1 MVSSR
6 KHSLS
11 NFYSN
16 SPIVPLSPLALLSQD
31 QDRNMVKFSKQFEGQ
46 LVPEWKEAFVL
57 DWQLKKDLKKIRLL
71 NNNTTTNTHQTTS
84 FPHNLL
90 SSISTFGLFGRRR
103 DRGVTQVHKRLT
115 ASGSKGGDL
124 LYETELLEQFA
135 DTDAAKE
142 FFECLDMQLNKVN
155 QFYKIKEKEFLE
167 RGECLKKQM
176 QILSELKTIIKQQQR
191 RKGEEEDA
199 SISCSISCE
208 EDSVKDRTEQEQQQQ
223 DSFMD
228 ELERNEVPFSD

>member
-11 NFYSN
+11 NSYSN

-46 LVPEWKEAFVL
+46 LVPEWKEAFV
-57 DWQLKKDLKKIRLL
+57 DYWQLKKDLKKIRLL

-84 FPHNLL
+84 FPHNLF

-103 DRGVTQVHKRLT
+103 DRGVIQVHKRLT
-115 ASGSKGGDL
+115 ASASKGGDL

-135 DTDAAKE
+135 DTDTVKE

-155 QFYKIKEKEFLE
+155 QFYKTKEKEFLE

-199 SISCSISCE
+199 SISCSISC
-208 EDSVKDRTEQEQQQQ
+208 
-223 DSFMD
+223 
-228 ELERNEVPFSD
+228 

>member
-1 MVSSR
+1 
-6 KHSLS
+6 
-11 NFYSN
+11 
-16 SPIVPLSPLALLSQD
+16 
-31 QDRNMVKFSKQFEGQ
+31 MVKFSKQFEGQ

-103 DRGVTQVHKRLT
+103 DRGVTQVLFGSLFSKFIYFLTFVMLELIDGGCGQVHKRLT